1 MTVENEG
8 NTNRNIITIYYC
20 HIETLI
26 YTIYVKQYHILLC
39 LLHKNNYDPTIIN
52 FRNRLN

>member
-20 HIETLI
+20 DIETLI
-26 YTIYVKQYHILLC
+26 YNIYVKQYHILLC
-39 LLHKNNYDPTIIN
+39 LLHKNNYDPTVIN
-52 FRNRLN
+52 LRLN

>member
-20 HIETLI
+20 VIETLI
-26 YTIYVKQYHILLC
+26 YNIYVEQYYILLC
-39 LLHKNNYDPTIIN
+39 LLHKNDYDPTVIN